1 MNEKILSEILSKVS
15 TLPKNDYGTDITQD
29 LFEITKNELNELEIK
44 FEPYIYK
51 QKERLKIF
59 YTKDDYFKYSKNFYS
74 NNSMF
79 GFKISNDKMLTEKF
93 LKFANVPTT
102 NSIKLSANQFEKGM
116 EYLFD
121 NPSPKV
127 VKPINLA
134 NGRGVFVDVT
144 TDNFREV
151 WEQCVLIQKK
161 RKVKYPKVLIQ
172 DMVTGFEV
180 RVIVVEG
187 KVLSATL
194 RTPPYVIGD
203 GNNTI
208 ADLINEKNKI
218 RSSNEYFRNKDLK
231 QDEKVIDYLSSKQQ
245 NLETI
250 LKKNEL
256 CITYPISN
264 LVNGGENIVITHLLN
279 DKILKTALDAV
290 IAIPG
295 IHTAGVD
302 VLIDSLETE
311 TPTILEVNKAPALQ
325 LNYYPYIGEPQS
337 PLKYIFSSL
346 VLEQK
351 IINNQLDLND
361 LNEFEFNILIN
372 RYKYLF
378 RKQKTLSEII
388 ENIKD

>member
-29 LFEITKNELNELEIK
+29 LFEVTKNELNELEIK

-59 YTKDDYFKYSKNFYS
+59 YTKDDYFKYSKNFYN

-93 LKFANVPTT
+93 LKLANVPTT

-116 EYLFD
+116 EYLVD

-151 WEQCVLIQKK
+151 WVQCVSIQKQ

-172 DMVTGFEV
+172 DMITGFEV

-245 NLETI
+245 NLDTV
-250 LKKNEL
+250 LKENEL

-264 LVNGGENIVITHLLN
+264 LVNGGENIVVTHLLN
-279 DKILKTALDAV
+279 DKILKTAQDAV

-302 VLIDSLETE
+302 VLIDSLETD

-351 IINNQLDLND
+351 IINNQLDINN
-361 LNEFEFNILIN
+361 LNEFDFNILIN

-378 RKQKTLSEII
+378 RKQKTLSTII
-388 ENIKD
+388 GNIKN

>member
-29 LFEITKNELNELEIK
+29 LFEVTKNELNELEIK

-59 YTKDDYFKYSKNFYS
+59 YTKDDYFKYSKNFYN

-93 LKFANVPTT
+93 LKLANVPTT

-116 EYLFD
+116 EYLVD

-151 WEQCVLIQKK
+151 WEQCVSIQKQ

-245 NLETI
+245 NLDTV
-250 LKKNEL
+250 LKENEL

-264 LVNGGENIVITHLLN
+264 LVNGGENIVVTHLLN
-279 DKILKTALDAV
+279 DKILKTAQDAV

>member
-29 LFEITKNELNELEIK
+29 LFEVTKNELNELEIK

-59 YTKDDYFKYSKNFYS
+59 YTKDDYFKYSKNFYN

-93 LKFANVPTT
+93 LKLANVPTT

-116 EYLFD
+116 EYLVD

-127 VKPINLA
+127 VKPINLS

-151 WEQCVLIQKK
+151 WEQCVSIQKQ

-245 NLETI
+245 NLDTV
-250 LKKNEL
+250 LKENEL

-264 LVNGGENIVITHLLN
+264 LVNGGENIVVTHLLN
-279 DKILKTALDAV
+279 DKILKTAQDAV

-302 VLIDSLETE
+302 VLIDSLETD

-351 IINNQLDLND
+351 IINNQLDINN

-378 RKQKTLSEII
+378 RKQKTLSTII
-388 ENIKD
+388 GNIKN

>member
-29 LFEITKNELNELEIK
+29 LFEVTKNELNELEIK

-59 YTKDDYFKYSKNFYS
+59 YTKDDYFKYSKNFYN

-93 LKFANVPTT
+93 LKLANVPTT

-116 EYLFD
+116 EYLVD

-151 WEQCVLIQKK
+151 WEQCVSIQKQ

-245 NLETI
+245 NLDTV
-250 LKKNEL
+250 LKENEL

-264 LVNGGENIVITHLLN
+264 LVNGGENIVVTHLLN
-279 DKILKTALDAV
+279 DKILKTAQDAA

-302 VLIDSLETE
+302 VLIDSLETD
-311 TPTILEVNKAPALQ
+311 TPTILEINKAPALQ

-351 IINNQLDLND
+351 IINNQLDINN

-378 RKQKTLSEII
+378 RKQKTLSTII
-388 ENIKD
+388 GNIKN